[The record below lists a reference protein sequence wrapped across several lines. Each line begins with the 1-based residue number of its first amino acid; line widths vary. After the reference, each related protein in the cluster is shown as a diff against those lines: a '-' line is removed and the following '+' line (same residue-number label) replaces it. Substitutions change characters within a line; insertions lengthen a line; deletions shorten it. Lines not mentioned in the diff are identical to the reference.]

1 MEGSRSV
8 EQWVQPAVVAAC
20 VCAVTAAQMRAEV
33 MVRRKMMPSNGSAK
47 NRHSVRAPLS
57 PAERALIEKISAR
70 PIMRVP
76 IDRLRPSPGHARRH
90 SKAKITALAASI
102 RRSGVV
108 EPFLVDPEFMFI
120 SGVARWLA
128 CQQLGIV
135 DVPVILVDH
144 LPPIEVRALRIAMGR
159 FPEWAKWDL
168 EQLRIELPA
177 IAAELPNLAIA
188 EIGFSAQEV
197 DRLIAIPGKH
207 GTDRA
212 DELAPASNTPPITR
226 AGDLWKLGQNFLL
239 CGDPLAIE
247 SYERILGSTAVRLV
261 LTDPPY
267 RAPID
272 RPFSVEVGKR
282 AGSELGSGELA
293 PGHLREFWRNVFRQI
308 ARVSIDGASGYF
320 FVDWRHACLMQ
331 EAARD
336 VFFELENHVVWVKD
350 QSELGSFHRNQHE
363 FVMVY
368 KIADGK
374 CVSNFARTHFG
385 RTRSD
390 VWRYAGANSVDVARG
405 EALGRRFA
413 PKPIAMLVETILNR
427 SNPGD
432 LVLDPFGGLGST
444 LIASERAHRRAR
456 LIEIN
461 PTCVDAI
468 VRRWE
473 RFCGGQAI
481 LVESSQ
487 TFSDVADVRARGG
500 AGADLDANYGAPSV
514 VFSGEMGAVDE

>member
-1 MEGSRSV
+1 
-8 EQWVQPAVVAAC
+8 
-20 VCAVTAAQMRAEV
+20 
-33 MVRRKMMPSNGSAK
+33 
-47 NRHSVRAPLS
+47 
-57 PAERALIEKISAR
+57 
-70 PIMRVP
+70 
-76 IDRLRPSPGHARRH
+76 
-90 SKAKITALAASI
+90 
-102 RRSGVV
+102 
-108 EPFLVDPEFMFI
+108 
-120 SGVARWLA
+120 VARWLA
-128 CQQLGIV
+128 CEQLGIAE
-135 DVPVILVDH
+135 VPVRSVEH
-144 LPPIEVRALRIAMGR
+144 LSPVEVRALRIAMGR
-159 FPEWAKWDL
+159 FPEWANWDL

-177 IAAELPNLAIA
+177 ISAELPDLTLT
-188 EIGFSAQEV
+188 EIGFSVQDV
-197 DRLIAIPGKH
+197 NRLAAIPGKYEI
-207 GTDRA
+207 DPA
-212 DELAPASNTPPITR
+212 DEILPVSNTSPITKP
-226 AGDLWKLGQNFLL
+226 GDLWKLGQNLVL
-239 CGDPLAIE
+239 CGDPLAVE

-272 RPFSVEVGKR
+272 RSFSVEVGKL
-282 AGSELGSGELA
+282 AGSELASGELV
-293 PGHLREFWRNVFRQI
+293 PGQLREFWRNVFRQI
-308 ARVSIDGASGYF
+308 ARVSIDGAIGYL
-320 FVDWRHACLMQ
+320 FVDWRHACLIQ

-350 QSELGSFHRNQHE
+350 HSELGSFYRNQHE

-390 VWRYAGANSVDVARG
+390 VWRYAGLNPVDVARG
-405 EALGRRFA
+405 ETLTTRVA
-413 PKPIAMLVETILNR
+413 PKPVAMLVETILDR

-432 LVLDPFGGLGST
+432 LILDPFGGLGST

-473 RFCGGQAI
+473 RFCGSQAI

-500 AGADLDANYGAPSV
+500 AGADLDANYGAQSV

>member
-1 MEGSRSV
+1 
-8 EQWVQPAVVAAC
+8 
-20 VCAVTAAQMRAEV
+20 
-33 MVRRKMMPSNGSAK
+33 MVRQELKPSGSGK
-47 NRHSVRAPLS
+47 NRRAARAPLS
-57 PAERALIEKISAR
+57 PAEHALMERVSAR

-90 SKAKITALAASI
+90 SKAKIRALAASI
-102 RRSGVV
+102 RRFEIL
-108 EPFLVDPEFMFI
+108 EPILVDRDFTII

-128 CQQLGIV
+128 CQQLGIAEI
-135 DVPVILVDH
+135 PVLSDEH
-144 LPPIEVRALRIAMGR
+144 LQPVEIRALRIAMGR
-159 FPEWAKWDL
+159 FPEWAHWDH

-177 IAAELPNLAIA
+177 IAAELPDLTLT
-188 EIGFSAQEV
+188 EIGFSVQDV
-197 DRLIAIPGKH
+197 NRLTAIPSKH
-207 GTDRA
+207 GVDPA
-212 DELAPASNTPPITR
+212 DEIPPASSTPPITR
-226 AGDLWKLGQNFLL
+226 AGDLWQLGQNLAL
-239 CGDPLAIE
+239 CGDPLAVE

-272 RPFSVEVGKR
+272 GPVGVQ
-282 AGSELGSGELA
+282 AGKLAGIEMGSAELA
-293 PGHLREFWRNVFRQI
+293 PEHLREFWRNIFRQI
-308 ARVSIDGASGYF
+308 ARVSIDGAIGYF
-320 FVDWRHACLMQ
+320 FVDWRHAALMQ
-331 EAARD
+331 EAAGN
-336 VFFELENHVVWVKD
+336 VLFELENHVVWVKD
-350 QSELGSFHRNQHE
+350 GCELGSFYGNQHE
-363 FVMVY
+363 FVLVY

-390 VWRYAGANSVDVARG
+390 VWRYAELNSVDVARG
-405 EALGRRFA
+405 EALGLRFA
-413 PKPIAMLVETILNR
+413 PKPIAMLVETILDR

-432 LVLDPFGGLGST
+432 LILDPFGGLGST

-473 RFCGGQAI
+473 RFCGSQAI
-481 LVESSQ
+481 LVGSSQ

-500 AGADLDANYGAPSV
+500 AGADLDANYGAQSV